1 MYRIS
6 FLENSSS
13 RKFHD
18 EKFLFKSCSNNRD
31 MFANVAK
38 CFQVIAW
45 KASIINFL
53 YLFQLRVG
61 MSTEI
66 WNVKYDIFFQ
76 FYSHVGIMHL
86 GFNMMALNSFGP
98 KLVEMLGTEHFI
110 ATYLTAAVFS
120 SWTSYVYK
128 V

>member
-1 MYRIS
+1 
-6 FLENSSS
+6 
-13 RKFHD
+13 
-18 EKFLFKSCSNNRD
+18 
-31 MFANVAK
+31 
-38 CFQVIAW
+38 
-45 KASIINFL
+45 
-53 YLFQLRVG
+53 

-66 WNVKYDIFFQ
+66 WNVKYDIVFQ

-128 V
+128 VK